1 MIPGMLLFVAFRES
15 ETECSQVVRQADCK
29 SLIAGSNPAT
39 QSNSFNINRC
49 QTEGNKM
56 KFTEAITKVLS
67 LTTDEASTRLSGEAC
82 EVIEDFMEQ
91 WSGAIKEME
100 ERG

>member
-1 MIPGMLLFVAFRES
+1 
-15 ETECSQVVRQADCK
+15 
-29 SLIAGSNPAT
+29 
-39 QSNSFNINRC
+39 
-49 QTEGNKM
+49 M